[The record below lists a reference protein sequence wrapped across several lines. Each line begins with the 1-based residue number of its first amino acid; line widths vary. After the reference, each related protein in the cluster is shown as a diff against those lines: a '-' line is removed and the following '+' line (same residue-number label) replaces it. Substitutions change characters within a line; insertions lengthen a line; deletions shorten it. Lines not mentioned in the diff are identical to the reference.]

1 MVEAKKSNMH
11 MEFSVGVRG
20 VSFGEGAAALLLRA
34 EPLSDGVG
42 SALGLQPCL
51 VGWCF
56 RLFGS
61 LTKRNRNARW
71 DKEGFGVKGQPE
83 TGPDGEQECLD
94 VQTGNS
100 MPLRCG
106 QHAGSDRELSGAKIH

>member
-1 MVEAKKSNMH
+1 MGWDQLWDCTPVWWA
-11 MEFSVGVRG
+11 G
-20 VSFGEGAAALLLRA
+20 
-34 EPLSDGVG
+34 DD
-42 SALGLQPCL
+42 QQC
-51 VGWCF
+51 WCF

-61 LTKRNRNARW
+61 LAKRNRNARW
-71 DKEGFGVKGQPE
+71 DKEGFGVKGQLE
-83 TGPDGEQECLD
+83 TGPDGGQECLD